1 MRQLL
6 KEYRLGDMAVRY
18 ETDEKRHVG
27 LTLYPADKPLSTVE
41 KQAALDS
48 LVQLKLAGD
57 AAEGCYAQGNTM
69 RNSASVQN
77 MRYVSQNT
85 KEDAFGIEIVTILA
99 DSRGYEVHHHLY
111 WKREMPYISVFCE
124 FHNHG
129 QDPAQ
134 LELLSSF
141 SIERI
146 SPYLEGDCHEQLYI
160 HRLRSRWSQEGSL
173 ESLPA
178 ESLQLDASWNRDS
191 VKCERF
197 GQVGSLPVNNF
208 SVAACRRYAK
218 RRFLGRAVVPRR
230 FLADRAVSKG

>member
-77 MRYVSQNT
+77 MRDR
-85 KEDAFGIEIVTILA
+85 K
-99 DSRGYEVHHHLY
+99 
-111 WKREMPYISVFCE
+111 SV
-124 FHNHG
+124 
-129 QDPAQ
+129 
-134 LELLSSF
+134 
-141 SIERI
+141 
-146 SPYLEGDCHEQLYI
+146 
-160 HRLRSRWSQEGSL
+160 
-173 ESLPA
+173 
-178 ESLQLDASWNRDS
+178 
-191 VKCERF
+191 V
-197 GQVGSLPVNNF
+197 
-208 SVAACRRYAK
+208 
-218 RRFLGRAVVPRR
+218 
-230 FLADRAVSKG
+230 